1 MQAYWYNRHVTP
13 LRHIFSTPSL
23 IIFLTLFNKLS
34 DIYVPVWLE
43 NSSYSKN
50 YLLLNYEVQWK
61 INTVTII
68 VCIWALYHRYIT
80 VNKQLESIYKV
91 VHSLKWSQDLQPCFS
106 HCDVKKGSCDVRCIY
121 LTEVSHNDYNCH
133 TYTIMWENIITVHRF
148 LKTYVSL
155 LGSHL
160 IGENDFFPD
169 FLLLVDITV
178 PMVFPD
184 FNLSLLV
191 DRVDLIFSNS
201 SSEPSRAS
209 SSTSSSKS

>member
-1 MQAYWYNRHVTP
+1 MNQSQFQSR
-13 LRHIFSTPSL
+13 
-23 IIFLTLFNKLS
+23 K
-34 DIYVPVWLE
+34 
-43 NSSYSKN
+43 
-50 YLLLNYEVQWK
+50 
-61 INTVTII
+61 I
-68 VCIWALYHRYIT
+68 VCFWTFFLLWHNIFAMRHQKRVMWC
-80 VNKQLESIYKV
+80 E
-91 VHSLKWSQDLQPCFS
+91 
-106 HCDVKKGSCDVRCIY
+106 RCIY
-121 LTEVSHNDYNCH
+121 LTTIITVTH
-133 TYTIMWENIITVHRF
+133 TIMWENIITVHRF